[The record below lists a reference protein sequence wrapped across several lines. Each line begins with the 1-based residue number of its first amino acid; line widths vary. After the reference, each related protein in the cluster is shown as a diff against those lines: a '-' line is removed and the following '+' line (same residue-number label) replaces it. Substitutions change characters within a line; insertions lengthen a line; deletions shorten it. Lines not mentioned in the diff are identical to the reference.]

1 MSVLSIGNLI
11 IFSVGPVCF
20 IAMFCLRC
28 PLLTLPVGVCFLSL
42 PCSVC
47 LPCLSSSSLFHQ
59 KYGIKPISSSSQGVI
74 HSIVATRI
82 ILHTRKVVNQDE
94 HSFHATDLELSVIL
108 DYDATDGYC
117 SDSRAQKRSPRTI
130 ETLVDTAVDAGRRH
144 EDVASLY

>member
-1 MSVLSIGNLI
+1 M
-11 IFSVGPVCF
+11 
-20 IAMFCLRC
+20 
-28 PLLTLPVGVCFLSL
+28 
-42 PCSVC
+42 
-47 LPCLSSSSLFHQ
+47 
-59 KYGIKPISSSSQGVI
+59 I

-108 DYDATDGYC
+108 DYDATDGYR